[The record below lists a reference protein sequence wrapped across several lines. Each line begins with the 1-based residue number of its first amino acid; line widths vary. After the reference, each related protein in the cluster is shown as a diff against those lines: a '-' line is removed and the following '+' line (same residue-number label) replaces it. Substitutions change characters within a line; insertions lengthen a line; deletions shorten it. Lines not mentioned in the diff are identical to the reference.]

1 MTEFVSG
8 WVGGACGFL
17 FGHPFDTL
25 KVRQQALNH
34 TSIVFTFRDCIRQVS
49 HNIVKTPTQPQYNLR
64 EPWSDTKR
72 TTLTSSNGI
81 PDSLR
86 IPYVIR
92 ILDIHDILYV
102 ISIHDILSIPSC
114 FGIPKIIGDHYIIGN
129 PYILSIP
136 GIPDIPHI
144 LGIPDIL
151 GVSNFLDIPG
161 ILHLPDIFVIPVIPD
176 EAMDPNFPIN
186 YVPSF

>member
-64 EPWSDTKR
+64 EPWSDTNR
-72 TTLTSSNGI
+72 TTLTNSNDI
-81 PDSLR
+81 ADRLR
-86 IPYVIR
+86 IPYVIG
-92 ILDIHDILYV
+92 ILDIHYIAK
-102 ISIHDILSIPSC
+102 LSSS
-114 FGIPKIIGDHYIIGN
+114 FNYSYI
-129 PYILSIP
+129 
-136 GIPDIPHI
+136 
-144 LGIPDIL
+144 
-151 GVSNFLDIPG
+151 
-161 ILHLPDIFVIPVIPD
+161 
-176 EAMDPNFPIN
+176 
-186 YVPSF
+186 